1 MSIHFAYNFSD
12 LCRVQWTPINA
23 SAAHGSLTD
32 LFKISYNRESEEKEK
47 YETMQE
53 DSINLVN
60 NDLII
65 KDLLFVHVKKRI
77 KQKRCSYVGGA
88 RVRVPLAI
96 SG

>member
-1 MSIHFAYNFSD
+1 
-12 LCRVQWTPINA
+12 
-23 SAAHGSLTD
+23 
-32 LFKISYNRESEEKEK
+32 
-47 YETMQE
+47 MQE

-60 NDLII
+60 NDLMT
-65 KDLLFVHVKKRI
+65 KDLLFVHIKKRI